1 MASMTLAQARLASR
15 NALVQGVIGEILDVD
30 VFWSLLPMV
39 TVPGGRLTYNREL
52 TEAQVKW
59 HTVGATSARAQA
71 TWTLITVDLALAEG
85 TAEVDDKLRRIYKD
99 TNNLM
104 AVQVML
110 KGKALFRE
118 WQQKLI
124 IGSSGGGAEPD
135 GLINLIPSGQ
145 QVDTAGET
153 IGNSFS
159 LGLVDEVL
167 TKVTANDGR
176 VDALLFGDRE
186 ILNIQKIKRTLGGAN
201 FNNIQIPN
209 PVQPNRPFNVELYRG
224 IPMLR
229 NTYITATETLF
240 AGGAKSRFYAVSF
253 GENVGVTGLIPDP
266 IDDLVEVGP
275 PFQDMDEVSLFQ
287 RVELFAGNAL
297 YSTKAAASGININ
310 ATFATL

>member
-30 VFWSLLPMV
+30 VFWNIMPMV

-52 TEAQVKW
+52 TEASVKW
-59 HTVGATSARAQA
+59 HTVGDTAARTQA

-110 KGKALFRE
+110 KAKALFRE

-124 IGSSGGGAEPD
+124 IGSSAGGAQPD
-135 GLINLIPSGQ
+135 GLINLIPAAQ
-145 QVDTAGET
+145 TVDNNGTT
-153 IGNSFS
+153 TGNPMS
-159 LGLVDEVL
+159 LALIDEVL

-176 VDALLFGDRE
+176 VDALIFGDRE
-186 ILNIQKIKRTLGGAN
+186 LLNIQKIKRALGGAN
-201 FNNIQIPN
+201 FNNVQVPN
-209 PVQPNRPFNVELYRG
+209 PVRPGRPFNVELYRG

-229 NTYITATETLF
+229 NTFITATETLF
-240 AGGAKSRFYAVSF
+240 STGSKSRFYAVSF

-266 IDDLVEVGP
+266 IDNLVEVGP
-275 PFQDMDEVSLFQ
+275 PFQDKDDVCLFQ

-297 YSTKAAASGININ
+297 YSTKAAAMASNIN
-310 ATFATL
+310 SSFATT